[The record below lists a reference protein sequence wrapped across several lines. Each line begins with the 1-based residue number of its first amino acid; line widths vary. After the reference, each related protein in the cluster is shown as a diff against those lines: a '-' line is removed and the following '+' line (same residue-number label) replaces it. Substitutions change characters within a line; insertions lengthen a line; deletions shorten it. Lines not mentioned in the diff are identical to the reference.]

1 MALRESGIVMAGSRY
16 AAAGRLAR
24 LADALDG
31 PPAPA
36 PRLFAFTDPE
46 RTPDLQGLATRLPP
60 GTGLVLRTFG
70 RAEIEAEAHSLA
82 EIAREGGLVLL
93 IAGDPELAMRCGASG
108 VHWPQARLGLAARW
122 RRRFALMTASAHD
135 PGAARRAAR
144 VCDLV
149 FVSPAFASA
158 SRSAGR
164 PMGPF
169 RMAAYARRTPAPV
182 YALGGVNR
190 RTAAR
195 LFGLNL
201 SGLAGIDGIMG

>member
-1 MALRESGIVMAGSRY
+1 MTGSRY
-16 AAAGRLAR
+16 DAASRLAR
-24 LADALDG
+24 LAGALDG

-70 RAEIEAEAHSLA
+70 RAVIEAEAAALA
-82 EIAREGGLVLL
+82 ELARDRGLALL

-108 VHWPQARLGLAARW
+108 VHWPQSRLGLAPRW

-135 PGAARRAAR
+135 PKAARRAAR
-144 VCDLV
+144 LCDLV

-158 SRSAGR
+158 SPSAGR

-182 YALGGVNR
+182 YALGGVNT
-190 RTAAR
+190 RTAPR
-195 LFGLNL
+195 FRGLSL
-201 SGLAGIDGIMG
+201 SGLAGIDGIID